1 MSRIADI
8 DRLRA
13 VAVLGTIYAHIPTL
27 WLWNI
32 EALEFMRKFTNGY
45 AGVVLFFVISG
56 FVISKSLLPKFDTAR
71 FSSDK
76 TDVIKEFFI
85 KRFFRITPLS
95 LFWIFISYW
104 VFYFTDP
111 GLRIGNLYAAIA
123 SALNF
128 FNVYTL
134 INSQYQDLFGIY
146 WSLSTEEQFYIV
158 LPLLLIFA
166 KSKKS
171 RIIIISIACIINFIV
186 YFFKS
191 TPFAFMPIMFGML
204 WYFIFEIFKSK
215 YPQSDAEHKGWQ
227 RVTFKIIALICIV
240 LMFTFPNIQLKTN
253 MNPGVYMA
261 LMSFVFTILVAIASM
276 DKGYV
281 INFKLTNAIVN
292 WIGTRSF
299 TIYLSHF
306 PMIFLVRYVL
316 MNNKS
321 ILGVKYNDNYNV
333 QIFIIFVI
341 TTIAVSEMVYRLIE
355 VKFMH
360 IGVKFLQKRKKMY
373 TISFPPFQ

>member
-13 VAVLGTIYAHIPTL
+13 VAVLGTIYAHIPNL

-56 FVISKSLLPKFDTAR
+56 FVISKSLLPKFDAAR

-76 TDVIKEFFI
+76 ADVIKEFFI

-128 FNVYTL
+128 FNVYIL
-134 INSQYQDLFGIY
+134 INSQHQDLFGIY
-146 WSLSTEEQFYIV
+146 WSLSTEEQFYIF
-158 LPLLLIFA
+158 LPFLLIFA
-166 KSKKS
+166 NSKKS
-171 RIIIISIACIINFIV
+171 RIIIISIACLINFIV

-204 WYFIFEIFKSK
+204 WYFIFEICKIK
-215 YPQSDAEHKGWQ
+215 YPQSDAEHKVLQ
-227 RVTFKIIALICIV
+227 RVTFKTIALICIV
-240 LMFTFPNIQLKTN
+240 LMFTFPNIQLKIN

-321 ILGVKYNDNYNV
+321 ILGVKYNENYNI

-341 TTIAVSEMVYRLIE
+341 TTISVSEIVYRLIE
-355 VKFMH
+355 VKFMR